1 MHIFTGYVRCNC
13 DCSCG
18 YHREA
23 SYFLAPFRRNFLKRN
38 CTKGVKVKRLLLV
51 VVGLMSFLIIGC
63 GESEPQKVTFMAGF
77 KPQANLPFVAAYV
90 AQEKG
95 YFSDEGLEVEIL
107 HSAGG
112 GENMTLLLA
121 GKVDFTT
128 ADANSVLK
136 YRASQQAPVKAI
148 ALFGQRGQQAFISL
162 TESGIKGPED
172 WSGKRF
178 GYKISIPPDY
188 LAIAESVGLDRDS
201 VEEIQVGFDPRILL
215 QDKVDILAV
224 FKSNEP
230 NIIRSM
236 GHEVEVFEAADYG
249 VPTLGLTYIATE
261 ETIDLKS
268 QVTKDFIKATMRATE
283 FIENN
288 QDATLDIVMKY
299 AENENRDHM
308 RFMLETELS
317 DSMSAATMAGGIG
330 AMNSSRW
337 NELRDVLLKFGAIEK
352 SVNIEDAVDD
362 SLRSSLFKD
371 GKLK

>member
-1 MHIFTGYVRCNC
+1 
-13 DCSCG
+13 
-18 YHREA
+18 
-23 SYFLAPFRRNFLKRN
+23 
-38 CTKGVKVKRLLLV
+38 
-51 VVGLMSFLIIGC
+51 
-63 GESEPQKVTFMAGF
+63 
-77 KPQANLPFVAAYV
+77 
-90 AQEKG
+90 
-95 YFSDEGLEVEIL
+95 
-107 HSAGG
+107 
-112 GENMTLLLA
+112 MTLLLA

>member
-1 MHIFTGYVRCNC
+1 
-13 DCSCG
+13 
-18 YHREA
+18 
-23 SYFLAPFRRNFLKRN
+23 
-38 CTKGVKVKRLLLV
+38 
-51 VVGLMSFLIIGC
+51 
-63 GESEPQKVTFMAGF
+63 
-77 KPQANLPFVAAYV
+77 
-90 AQEKG
+90 
-95 YFSDEGLEVEIL
+95 
-107 HSAGG
+107 
-112 GENMTLLLA
+112 MTLLLA

-288 QDATLDIVMKY
+288 QDAALDIVMKY

>member
-1 MHIFTGYVRCNC
+1 M
-13 DCSCG
+13 
-18 YHREA
+18 
-23 SYFLAPFRRNFLKRN
+23 
-38 CTKGVKVKRLLLV
+38 KRLLLV
-51 VVGLMSFLIIGC
+51 VVGLMGFLIIGC
-63 GESEPQKVTFMAGF
+63 GESELQKVTFMAGF

-288 QDATLDIVMKY
+288 QDAALDIVMKY

>member
-1 MHIFTGYVRCNC
+1 MKNTR
-13 DCSCG
+13 
-18 YHREA
+18 
-23 SYFLAPFRRNFLKRN
+23 
-38 CTKGVKVKRLLLV
+38 GVKVKRLFFV
-51 VVGLMSFLIIGC
+51 FAGLMVFLLMAC
-63 GESEPQKVTFMAGF
+63 AESEPHKVTFMAGF

-95 YFSDEGLEVEIL
+95 YFADEGLEVKIL

-136 YRASQQAPVKAI
+136 YRASLQAPVKAI

-162 TESGIKGPED
+162 SESGIKSPQD

-188 LAIAESVGLDRDS
+188 LAIADAVGLDRDS
-201 VEEIQVGFDPRILL
+201 MEEIQVGFDPRILL
-215 QDKVDILAV
+215 EDKVDILAV

-230 NIIRSM
+230 DTLRSM

-261 ETIDLKS
+261 QTIGSKTETTRGFLR
-268 QVTKDFIKATMRATE
+268 ATMRATE
-283 FIENN
+283 FIWQN
-288 QDATLDIVMKY
+288 QDAALNIVMKY

-308 RFMLETELS
+308 KFMLETELS
-317 DSMSAATMAGGIG
+317 DSLSEATVDGGLG
-330 AMNSSRW
+330 ALNGSRW
-337 NELRDVLLKFGAIEK
+337 NELRDVLLEYGAIEEN
-352 SVNIEDAVDD
+352 VDIEDVIDD
-362 SLRSSLFKD
+362 GLRASLFED
-371 GKLK
+371 GKLR

>member
-1 MHIFTGYVRCNC
+1 MN
-13 DCSCG
+13 
-18 YHREA
+18 
-23 SYFLAPFRRNFLKRN
+23 
-38 CTKGVKVKRLLLV
+38 RLCFV
-51 VVGLMSFLIIGC
+51 FVGLMVFLAMAC
-63 GESEPQKVTFMAGF
+63 AESEPNKVTFMAGF

-95 YFSDEGLEVEIL
+95 YFAEEGLEVEIL

-136 YRASQQAPVKAI
+136 YRASQEVPVKAI

-162 TESGIKGPED
+162 SESGIKGPED
-172 WSGKRF
+172 WNGKRF

-188 LAIAESVGLDRDS
+188 LAIADSVGLDRDS

-215 QDKVDILAV
+215 ENKVDVLAV

-230 NIIRSM
+230 DTIRSM
-236 GHEVEVFEAADYG
+236 GYEVEVFEAADYG

-261 ETIDLKS
+261 ETIS
-268 QVTKDFIKATMRATE
+268 SRRQITKDFIKATMRATE
-283 FIENN
+283 FIGKN
-288 QDATLDIVMKY
+288 QDAALDIVMKY

-308 RFMLETELS
+308 KFMLETELL
-317 DSMSAATMAGGIG
+317 DSQSGATVSGGVG
-330 AMNSSRW
+330 SMNASRW
-337 NELRDVLLKFGAIEK
+337 TELRDVLLKFGAIEK
-352 SVNIEDAVDD
+352 SVNIDDAVDD
-362 SLRSSLFKD
+362 SLRASLFKD